1 MYAIMEFNNFRYV
14 WFDDNIIE
22 WDQAR
27 VPLMTHALHY
37 GTSVIEG
44 IRAYNSNN
52 LYIFRLEDH
61 IKRLLNSARIYSI
74 NIKYDLEHI
83 INAILEVIRKNKI
96 NVSCYIRPIG
106 FVGFHGIDL
115 NVTMDSPAHLAIMVF
130 RFEQYLNAKGIRV
143 CISSWRRINDPS
155 IPPLAKAGGNYLNS
169 VLATQE
175 CKRNNYD
182 EAILLDLH
190 GNVSEAPGENIFIV
204 RNNKLYTPP
213 ISSGVLEGITRD
225 TAIKLARDLGY
236 EVVERVIPRTELY
249 ISDEIFVTGTAAEI
263 TPVISID
270 NILINDGKEGPITK
284 SIRDRYGKC
293 VRRELEEY
301 KHWLI
306 PVW

>member
-1 MYAIMEFNNFRYV
+1 MEFNNFRYV
-14 WFDDNIIE
+14 WFDNNIIE
-22 WDQAR
+22 WEEAK

-44 IRAYNSNN
+44 IRAYKSDN

-61 IKRLLNSARIYSI
+61 IRRLLNSAKVYSI
-74 NIKYDLEHI
+74 NIKYSLEEITNAI
-83 INAILEVIRKNKI
+83 INLLRKNEI

-115 NVTMDSPAHLAIMVF
+115 NVTLNSPAHLAIMVF
-130 RFEQYLNAKGIRV
+130 RFEQYLNSNGIRV
-143 CISSWRRINDPS
+143 CISSWRRISDPS
-155 IPPLAKAGGNYLNS
+155 TPPLAKAGGNYLNS

-182 EAILLDLH
+182 EAIMLDLY

-213 ISSGVLEGITRD
+213 LSSSVLEGITRD
-225 TAIKLARDLGY
+225 TAIRLAKDLGY
-236 EVVERVIPRTELY
+236 EVIERPIPRTELY

-263 TPVISID
+263 TPIISVD
-270 NILINDGKEGPITK
+270 NVLINNGKEGPITS
-284 SIRDRYGKC
+284 SIREKYRKC
-293 VRRELEEY
+293 VRGELAEY
-301 KHWLI
+301 KQWLTR
-306 PVW
+306 VW